1 MSVYM
6 PLYYIPCF
14 IWLVHFGSI
23 PQVALRAARN
33 LGGSTCRADTQ
44 QPSGGWMVKK
54 SGDSNGFN
62 MGILVDLTNG
72 PHSNGYN
79 ESNMIKPSCV
89 ADFFWGTQTEAW
101 DLRDLSRSQFWVTP
115 LCDAPAVSVAILTI
129 SDIARPPQQPLSF
142 QNFKV
147 RGARRQIWVSIL
159 GPPNLKRVQQC

>member
-54 SGDSNGFN
+54 L
-62 MGILVDLTNG
+62 GIQMDLTW
-72 PHSNGYN
+72 
-79 ESNMIKPSCV
+79 E
-89 ADFFWGTQTEAW
+89 FWW
-101 DLRDLSRSQFWVTP
+101 
-115 LCDAPAVSVAILTI
+115 I
-129 SDIARPPQQPLSF
+129 
-142 QNFKV
+142 
-147 RGARRQIWVSIL
+147 
-159 GPPNLKRVQQC
+159 

>member
-1 MSVYM
+1 M

-14 IWLVHFGSI
+14 IWLVHFASI

-33 LGGSTCRADTQ
+33 LGGSTCRADSQ
-44 QPSGGWMVKK
+44 QQCWWLDGQKI
-54 SGDSNGFN
+54 GDSNGFN
-62 MGILVDLTNG
+62 MGILVDLTRS
-72 PHSNGYN
+72 PFKW
-79 ESNMIKPSCV
+79 IKHDQTQLHCW
-89 ADFFWGTQTEAW
+89 FFWGTQTEAW

-115 LCDAPAVSVAILTI
+115 LCDAPAVPVAILTI

-147 RGARRQIWVSIL
+147 CGARRQIWVSIL